1 METTVGRTA
10 WPAVAAAIA
19 GFVVE
24 ATVAA
29 VPGSPL
35 QPVLAPG
42 ADPGGPFVWLAEL
55 IGLDRLGDAL
65 PVASVLGV
73 AAGMAGFLILLRA
86 AWRGDL
92 SIHVALGLAI
102 AFHVG
107 IVLLPLLVS
116 RDVYS
121 YIAHGQIVSMHHA
134 NPYVQTPADF
144 PGFLSRT
151 LVGRQWVD
159 TPSVYGPLFTHLAGL
174 VTRTTSHLDVLV
186 DAFRLIAIAASLATT
201 FVIAAISRGL
211 RPDRAAFAVAAF
223 GLNPVILFQS
233 AGSGHNDLLVALG
246 IALAAWCV
254 LRGRTHWAV
263 ALVACAGLVK
273 ATAFLP
279 LLLLVIWV
287 AWRRPPGERLRAGA
301 IHAALGVAVVARRR
315 GSLLPMARP
324 HARDA
329 RAVVARGMARAV
341 PVLPPCHRRDQR
353 GHTGRRRARGVRGG
367 SRRRGR
373 VARPRRSRA
382 PPRRGARCMELLGG
396 WGWALLV
403 LTLLGPVLLPWYLAW
418 SLPLIWILPRV
429 PRVSLIALSVVL
441 ALSQWTAEPLRFPE
455 AYDLNILIGHY
466 ALTPIVI
473 GLLVWLGLDLR
484 RRLVGP
490 AGAARRGRPR
500 TRRDPP
506 ALRRRSRPASTPGG
520 DPTRSSAT
528 AARVTAAAPKAG
540 AVAIATI
547 GSSKAAPA

>member
-1 METTVGRTA
+1 METTRSRTA

-19 GFVVE
+19 GFLVE
-24 ATVAA
+24 AVVAA

-35 QPVLAPG
+35 QPILAPG
-42 ADPGGPFVWLAEL
+42 ADPGGPFVWVAETL
-55 IGLDRLGDAL
+55 RLDRLGDAL

-73 AAGMAGFLILLRA
+73 VAGMVGFLVLLRA

-92 SIHVALGLAI
+92 SLRLALGLSI
-102 AFHVG
+102 AFHLA
-107 IVLLPLLVS
+107 IVLQPLLIS

-121 YIAHGQIVSMHHA
+121 YIAHGQIVSVHHA

-151 LVGRQWVD
+151 LVGPRWVD

-174 VTRTTSHLDVLV
+174 VTRTSPRLDELV

-201 FVIAAISRGL
+201 FVIAAVSREI
-211 RPDRAAFAVAAF
+211 RPERAAFAVAAF

-254 LRGRTHWAV
+254 LRGLTHWAIV
-263 ALVACAGLVK
+263 PVTCAGLVK

-287 AWRRPPGERLRAGA
+287 AWRRTPGERLRAGVT
-301 IHAALGVAVVARRR
+301 HAALAFVVVVAVAVPFLQWHDPTLGMLELSSHEGWLAPSRFFRRVLDAISGDALGVVARVVFAAALVVTVVWLVR
-315 GSLLPMARP
+315 GI
-324 HARDA
+324 A
-329 RAVVARGMARAV
+329 RAAASGR
-341 PVLPPCHRRDQR
+341 PVL
-353 GHTGRRRARGVRGG
+353 
-367 SRRRGR
+367 
-373 VARPRRSRA
+373 
-382 PPRRGARCMELLGG
+382 ELLGG

-455 AYDLNILIGHY
+455 AYDLNVLIGHY

-484 RRLVGP
+484 RRLSIPLALHDEERREP
-490 AGAARRGRPR
+490 AD
-500 TRRDPP
+500 TRQR
-506 ALRRRSRPASTPGG
+506 
-520 DPTRSSAT
+520 
-528 AARVTAAAPKAG
+528 
-540 AVAIATI
+540 
-547 GSSKAAPA
+547 

>member
-1 METTVGRTA
+1 METTRSRTA
-10 WPAVAAAIA
+10 WPAVAAAVA
-19 GFVVE
+19 GFLVE
-24 ATVAA
+24 AVVAA

-42 ADPGGPFVWLAEL
+42 ADPGGPFVWVAETL
-55 IGLDRLGDAL
+55 RLDGLGDAL

-73 AAGMAGFLILLRA
+73 AAGMAGFLVLLRA

-92 SIHVALGLAI
+92 SLRFALGLSV
-102 AFHVG
+102 AFHLA
-107 IVLLPLLVS
+107 IVLQPLLIS

-121 YIAHGQIVSMHHA
+121 YIAHGQIVSLHHA

-151 LVGRQWVD
+151 LVGPQWVD

-174 VTRTTSHLDVLV
+174 VTRTTPRLDVLV

-201 FVIAAISRGL
+201 FVIAAVSRGL

-263 ALVACAGLVK
+263 VLVACAGLVK

-301 IHAALGVAVVARRR
+301 IHAALGVAVVVVVAFPFLQWHDPTLGMLELSSHEGWLAPSRFFRRVI
-315 GSLLPMARP
+315 
-324 HARDA
+324 DA
-329 RAVVARGMARAV
+329 ISGDTLGVVARVVFAVALVAAVVWLVRGIARAAASGR
-341 PVLPPCHRRDQR
+341 PVL
-353 GHTGRRRARGVRGG
+353 
-367 SRRRGR
+367 
-373 VARPRRSRA
+373 
-382 PPRRGARCMELLGG
+382 ELLGG

-484 RRLVGP
+484 RRLSIPLALHDEEGREP
-490 AGAARRGRPR
+490 AE
-500 TRRDPP
+500 TRQR
-506 ALRRRSRPASTPGG
+506 
-520 DPTRSSAT
+520 
-528 AARVTAAAPKAG
+528 
-540 AVAIATI
+540 
-547 GSSKAAPA
+547 

>member
-1 METTVGRTA
+1 METTRSRTA
-10 WPAVAAAIA
+10 WPAVAAAVA
-19 GFVVE
+19 GFLVE
-24 ATVAA
+24 AVVAA

-42 ADPGGPFVWLAEL
+42 ADPGGPFVWVAETL
-55 IGLDRLGDAL
+55 RLDGLGNAL

-73 AAGMAGFLILLRA
+73 AAGMAGFLVLLRA

-92 SIHVALGLAI
+92 SLRFALGLSV
-102 AFHVG
+102 AFHLA
-107 IVLLPLLVS
+107 IVLQPLLIS

-121 YIAHGQIVSMHHA
+121 YIAHGQILSLHHA

-151 LVGRQWVD
+151 LVGPQWVD

-174 VTRTTSHLDVLV
+174 VTRTTPRLDVLV

-201 FVIAAISRGL
+201 FVIAAVSRGL
-211 RPDRAAFAVAAF
+211 RLDRAAFAVAAF

-246 IALAAWCV
+246 IGLAAWCV

-263 ALVACAGLVK
+263 VLVACAGLIK

-301 IHAALGVAVVARRR
+301 IHSALGVAVVVVVAFPFLQWHDPTLGMLELSSHEGWLAPSRFFRRVI
-315 GSLLPMARP
+315 
-324 HARDA
+324 DA
-329 RAVVARGMARAV
+329 ISGDTLGVVARVVFAVALVAAVVWLVRGIARAAASGR
-341 PVLPPCHRRDQR
+341 PVL
-353 GHTGRRRARGVRGG
+353 
-367 SRRRGR
+367 
-373 VARPRRSRA
+373 
-382 PPRRGARCMELLGG
+382 ELLGG

-484 RRLVGP
+484 RRLSIPLALHDEERREP
-490 AGAARRGRPR
+490 AE
-500 TRRDPP
+500 TRQH
-506 ALRRRSRPASTPGG
+506 
-520 DPTRSSAT
+520 
-528 AARVTAAAPKAG
+528 
-540 AVAIATI
+540 
-547 GSSKAAPA
+547 